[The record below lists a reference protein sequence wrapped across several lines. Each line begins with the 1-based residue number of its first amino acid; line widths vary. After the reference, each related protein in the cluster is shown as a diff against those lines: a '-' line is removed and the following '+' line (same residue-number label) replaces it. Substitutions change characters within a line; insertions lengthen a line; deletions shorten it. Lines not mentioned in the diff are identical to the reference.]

1 MPYPKDFLCWCFA
14 PSLFMLS
21 LPLQAADTACLP
33 LHTGGITSLPTEQ
46 VGSAAH
52 AAPKKVALLLQGG
65 LLKPQV
71 TAILKKHFDISVLD
85 WQASPHHQWPTE
97 YRVDALSWAEL
108 LGRVL
113 DPYQLQLII
122 HPNRS
127 AVVRYRH
134 HDVAKHAS

>member
-1 MPYPKDFLCWCFA
+1 MSYRKKHLCWCLA
-14 PSLFMLS
+14 PTALLLS
-21 LPLQAADTACLP
+21 LSLQAADRACLP
-33 LHTGGITSLPTEQ
+33 LQTDAITQLAQ
-46 VGSAAH
+46 SASTSASQT
-52 AAPKKVALLLQGG
+52 APKKVALLLQGG

-71 TAILKKHFDISVLD
+71 SAILKKHFDINVLD

-108 LGRVL
+108 LSRVL

-134 HDVAKHAS
+134 QDLAKHAS